1 MTTVTGSCEAISQ
14 DGTPVTGY
22 VDGRIVLTIARPR
35 RYFICTQDHGHTGSH
50 AACDGNGRILARWP
64 RSAAERYWQPGD
76 CDEHGHEVTR

>member
-50 AACDGNGRILARWP
+50 AAWP